1 MQTFDWRKSTYSGD
15 GSNCVEIA
23 TTPTAVLVRDSK
35 NPAGPH
41 LALPPTAWVDFLTH
55 AAEGEALAD
64 IPETISGEAVRA
76 LGW

>member
-23 TTPTAVLVRDSK
+23 TTPGTVLVRDSK

-41 LALPPTAWVDFLTH
+41 LALPPAAWADFLSHLTD
-55 AAEGEALAD
+55 AD
-64 IPETISGEAVRA
+64 R
-76 LGW
+76 